1 MRIVTMEEARNLPP
15 PTPEELAARRRLLDE
30 VAAIR
35 AQILAE
41 RGGEP
46 IPWEDIEWALDR
58 GWDDDDDG
66 DESGW
71 K

>member
-41 RGGEP
+41 RGGVP
-46 IPWEDIEWALDR
+46 ISDEELDWALD
-58 GWDDDDDG
+58 DDDET
-66 DESGW
+66 DETVRR
-71 K
+71 